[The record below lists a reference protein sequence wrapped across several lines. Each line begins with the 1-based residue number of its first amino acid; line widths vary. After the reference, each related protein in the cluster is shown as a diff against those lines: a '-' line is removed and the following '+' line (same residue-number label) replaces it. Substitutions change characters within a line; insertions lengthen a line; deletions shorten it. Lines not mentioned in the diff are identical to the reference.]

1 MPRLD
6 RQMFEQLSKET
17 TYQVD
22 LLEKVY
28 RLTELLKEI
37 TSTELKNIL
46 VLKGGTAIN
55 FIHLDLPRL
64 SVDIDMD
71 I

>member
-1 MPRLD
+1 VPRLD

-37 TSTELKNIL
+37 TSTE
-46 VLKGGTAIN
+46 VTSS
-55 FIHLDLPRL
+55 PP
-64 SVDIDMD
+64 
-71 I
+71 